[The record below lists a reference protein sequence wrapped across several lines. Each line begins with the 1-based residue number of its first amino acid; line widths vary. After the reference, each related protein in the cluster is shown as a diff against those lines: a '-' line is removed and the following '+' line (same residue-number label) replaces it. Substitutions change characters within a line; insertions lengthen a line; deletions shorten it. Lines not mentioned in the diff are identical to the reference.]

1 MWISR
6 RTQRRLQL
14 LVVGA
19 VVCVWLRL
27 ELPGQGPAP
36 RAVHDVGL
44 SLPSA
49 PLPARGRAAEG
60 PPIDMAMRYCA
71 YSSIPDRY
79 GADMFKQAK
88 TNPEIMKMFADKGCR
103 GGAYGGQYMIDA
115 FERHSFATVRQGR
128 AVPQDNWTVLWTQN
142 SQSIYLGLERPDIT
156 AELRSGRRIHN
167 HCTLILYA
175 GAKRKR
181 GVFLRHLHIKT
192 IIYKD
197 RLRTDIGKTQS
208 QDRFS
213 QATSA
218 PSHAT
223 WSGCASSRQSP
234 RGARAAR
241 PGCSAP
247 T

>member
-49 PLPARGRAAEG
+49 PLPTRGRAAEG

-181 GVFLRHLHIKT
+181 GVFLRHLYIKT
-192 IIYKD
+192 IVVPRQARD
-197 RLRTDIGKTQS
+197 RHRED
-208 QDRFS
+208 
-213 QATSA
+213 
-218 PSHAT
+218 
-223 WSGCASSRQSP
+223 
-234 RGARAAR
+234 
-241 PGCSAP
+241 
-247 T
+247 